1 MVRGTGLSRRES
13 GRRRSLAE
21 AFSDRRVPV
30 GAGDRSRRAG
40 TSLRHRP
47 SGRPGP
53 GRWSEPKAMTGV
65 AIVIPM
71 LNEAPGLPRVLRSLA
86 ALEPPP
92 AEVLAVDGGNTDAS
106 VAIAE
111 AAGLLVVRHETRGRA
126 AAINRGVQE
135 ATAPIICVLH
145 ADTLLPDDAVAVMR
159 RVLADPGTALAGFT
173 PLLSGP
179 DRVRW
184 GTSFHNWIKTWYA
197 PLLFRPQLFLRGARL
212 LFGDHAMF
220 FRRADFRAVGGCDPT
235 LLVMEEADLCIRFH
249 RLGPTPPPNPGRL
262 GQNRGRVVMGKLQG
276 KVALVTGSGRNIGR
290 ATVLH
295 LAREGAH
302 VIVNAR
308 SNQAEA
314 DAVVREAQALGVRAI
329 SIIADMAK
337 KDQVEAM
344 AAKALSEFGRV
355 DILINNAAIRPHMPF
370 RELTDED
377 WEHVRN
383 VVLDGALYLT
393 RALIGPM
400 VENKYGNILFFV
412 GDG

>member
-1 MVRGTGLSRRES
+1 LISS
-13 GRRRSLAE
+13 SLH
-21 AFSDRRVPV
+21 
-30 GAGDRSRRAG
+30 
-40 TSLRHRP
+40 SLRADGRNLLQDSLRP
-47 SGRPGP
+47 VKDRVID
-53 GRWSEPKAMTGV
+53 ELAVELDCGV
-65 AIVIPM
+65 ARCFRLSERRDDPFGVGDLCLAWGPTVTDP
-71 LNEAPGLPRVLRSLA
+71 EAPPIRPERHIPNS
-86 ALEPPP
+86 
-92 AEVLAVDGGNTDAS
+92 
-106 VAIAE
+106 IA
-111 AAGLLVVRHETRGRA
+111 T
-126 AAINRGVQE
+126 I
-135 ATAPIICVLH
+135 
-145 ADTLLPDDAVAVMR
+145 R
-159 RVLADPGTALAGFT
+159 RCP
-173 PLLSGP
+173 
-179 DRVRW
+179 
-184 GTSFHNWIKTWYA
+184 
-197 PLLFRPQLFLRGARL
+197 
-212 LFGDHAMF
+212 
-220 FRRADFRAVGGCDPT
+220 
-235 LLVMEEADLCIRFH
+235 
-249 RLGPTPPPNPGRL
+249 
-262 GQNRGRVVMGKLQG
+262 
-276 KVALVTGSGRNIGR
+276 
-290 ATVLH
+290 H

-412 GDG
+412 GDGAYSGRGSGRAHLSAAKMALVGLARGLASEFAPHNIRVNVVSPGSIDTRRDNPEWYGNRPPDAAGIPLGRQGKIDEIAATCLFLVSDGGGFITGQTIHVNGGAGYY